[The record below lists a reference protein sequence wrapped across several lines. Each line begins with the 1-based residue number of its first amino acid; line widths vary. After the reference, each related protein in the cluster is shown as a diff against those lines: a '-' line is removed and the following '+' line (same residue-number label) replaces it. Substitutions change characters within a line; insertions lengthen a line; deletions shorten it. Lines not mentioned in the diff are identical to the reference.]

1 MSKKKIL
8 IVDDDTDMIEQ
19 TKAYLESIGY
29 SVFEAYSQKEAEELI
44 EQGEFDAAV
53 VDLMLENP
61 DSGFVLSSKIKKKFP
76 QKPVIMITSV
86 GKETGIF
93 FDKRNDTG
101 NWIKADVVIQ
111 KDLRFEQ
118 LEKELEKLL
127 EKK

>member
-1 MSKKKIL
+1 MSKKRIL
-8 IVDDDTDMIEQ
+8 IVDDDIDMIEQ

-29 SVFEAYSQKEAEELI
+29 SVIEAYTQKDAEKLI
-44 EQGEFDAAV
+44 EQGNFEAAV
-53 VDLMLENP
+53 IDLMLEHP
-61 DSGFVLSSKIKKKFP
+61 DSGFVLSNLIKKKYP
-76 QKPVIMITSV
+76 TKPVIMITSV

-101 NWIKADVVIQ
+101 SWIKADVVIQ

-118 LEKELEKLL
+118 LEKELKKLL